1 MKILQSPGEDA
12 ACGQLTDGS
21 RSEIMRGEVGKAAL
35 TGSKRRRYCSTFWGW
50 ISMVSH
56 QHSTVAQGKPARP
69 KSASNENHG
78 TSMEYPYVLS
88 TTEDIFDV

>member
-35 TGSKRRRYCSTFWGW
+35 TREQAKTLLLDTLGVDLHGLAPTLYSGP
-50 ISMVSH
+50 
-56 QHSTVAQGKPARP
+56 GKAC
-69 KSASNENHG
+69 
-78 TSMEYPYVLS
+78 TSE
-88 TTEDIFDV
+88 EC